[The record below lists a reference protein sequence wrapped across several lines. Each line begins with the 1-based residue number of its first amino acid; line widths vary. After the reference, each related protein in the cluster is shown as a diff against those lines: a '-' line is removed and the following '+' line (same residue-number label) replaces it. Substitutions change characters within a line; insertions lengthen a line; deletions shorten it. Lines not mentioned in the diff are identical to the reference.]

1 MHVDI
6 SPAMTIR
13 KRDISSW
20 INEDIRRMGSR
31 GRKRY
36 HKRKAAIVDYFTT
49 DDSLN
54 EIALRHHM
62 PPEVLLDLAEKC
74 LMQHEDGTPWGF
86 RALVPRI
93 TVIDY
98 SPPSTS
104 STEAEALDLAAGEVA
119 TSAAEE
125 HFPDAE
131 IEEEIAAMYGDD
143 LVTVEEISSPARSE
157 IVPASSDPVGAIN
170 RAPMEENELPGK
182 SNAQLIVR

>member
-6 SPAMTIR
+6 SPAMTTR

-20 INEDIRRMGSR
+20 IKADIRRLGSR

-62 PPEVLLDLAEKC
+62 PPEVLLNLAEQC

-86 RALVPRI
+86 RALVPGV
-93 TVIDY
+93 TVIDH
-98 SPPSTS
+98 SPPSS
-104 STEAEALDLAAGEVA
+104 SKVEEIPKEEIWEPSRESSFAEALEVIP
-119 TSAAEE
+119 SG
-125 HFPDAE
+125 PD
-131 IEEEIAAMYGDD
+131 
-143 LVTVEEISSPARSE
+143 
-157 IVPASSDPVGAIN
+157 
-170 RAPMEENELPGK
+170 
-182 SNAQLIVR
+182 